1 MVTYKVMNFIVK
13 SAIISASALL
23 FLGIFPARLFAQ
35 DQQPMTPEEIEKKRL
50 EYIDKEKERLVSMLD
65 LEYYQEFW
73 VDSTLTHDL
82 AALQD
87 ELAVLRES
95 KVSNY
100 DMYIAV
106 QDKWFQRIYDSYHR
120 FFTPEQWAKYLKS
133 GAEKE
138 QALRDKRR
146 DKAAGIKPEKPG
158 KKNKKKKK

>member
-1 MVTYKVMNFIVK
+1 MNFIVK
-13 SAIISASALL
+13 SAIISAAALL
-23 FLGIFPARLFAQ
+23 FLGIFPARLAAQ
-35 DQQPMTPEEIEKKRL
+35 DQQPMSPEEMEKKRL
-50 EYIDKEKERLVSMLD
+50 EYIDKEKERLVSLLD

-82 AALQD
+82 TAMQEEAN
-87 ELAVLRES
+87 ALREA

-106 QDKWFQRIYDSYHR
+106 QDKWYQRIYDSYRR
-120 FFTPEQWAKYLKS
+120 FFTPEQWARYLKS

-138 QALRDKRR
+138 QQMRAKRR

>member
-1 MVTYKVMNFIVK
+1 MNFIVK
-13 SAIISASALL
+13 SAIISAAALL
-23 FLGIFPARLFAQ
+23 FLGIFPTRLAAQ
-35 DQQPMTPEEIEKKRL
+35 DQQPMSPEEMEKKRL
-50 EYIDKEKERLVSMLD
+50 EYIDKEKERLVSLLD

-82 AALQD
+82 TAMQEEAN
-87 ELAVLRES
+87 ALREA

-106 QDKWFQRIYDSYHR
+106 QDKWYQRIYDSYRR
-120 FFTPEQWAKYLKS
+120 FFTPEQWARYLKS

-138 QALRDKRR
+138 QQMRDKRR
-146 DKAAGIKPEKPG
+146 DKAAGIKPEKPD

>member
-13 SAIISASALL
+13 SAIISATALL

-35 DQQPMTPEEIEKKRL
+35 DQPMTPEEMEKKRL
-50 EYIDKEKERLVSMLD
+50 EYIDKEKERLVSLLD

-82 AALQD
+82 SEMQKEADA
-87 ELAVLRES
+87 LREA

-100 DMYIAV
+100 DMYLAV
-106 QDKWFQRIYDSYHR
+106 QDKWYQRIYDSYHR
-120 FFTPEQWAKYLKS
+120 FFTPEQWVKYLKS
-133 GAEKE
+133 GAAKE
-138 QALRDKRR
+138 QLMRDKRR

-158 KKNKKKKK
+158 KNKKKKK